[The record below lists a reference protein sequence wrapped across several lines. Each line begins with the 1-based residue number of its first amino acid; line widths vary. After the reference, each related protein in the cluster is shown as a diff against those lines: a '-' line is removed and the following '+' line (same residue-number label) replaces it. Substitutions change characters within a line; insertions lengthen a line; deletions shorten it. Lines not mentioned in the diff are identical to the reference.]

1 MLNKILNNITSS
13 ILLGD
18 SSRILG
24 DNINSSSN
32 TTSTNFLNNLSEL
45 GLYGLHRNATSVG
58 AGVGDDAIGSMGGGG
73 TAAAANNDVPQIP
86 DYIRYTSMVFC
97 IAIMCLG
104 VIGNIMVNI

>member
-1 MLNKILNNITSS
+1 MLHAILNNVTNS

-24 DNINSSSN
+24 DNSSSN
-32 TTSTNFLNNLSEL
+32 ATNFLSNLSE
-45 GLYGLHRNATSVG
+45 LHRNATTSA
-58 AGVGDDAIGSMGGGG
+58 AGVAMGGGG
-73 TAAAANNDVPQIP
+73 TIATANNDVPQIP

-104 VIGNIMVNI
+104 VIGNIMVSRVET